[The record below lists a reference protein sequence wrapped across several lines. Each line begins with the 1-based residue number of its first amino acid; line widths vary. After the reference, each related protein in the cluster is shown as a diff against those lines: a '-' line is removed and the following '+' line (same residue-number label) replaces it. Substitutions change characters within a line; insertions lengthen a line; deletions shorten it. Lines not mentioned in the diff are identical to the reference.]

1 MMTAYAGILDGAA
14 RTMLLR
20 RMGRTDITV
29 HGFRST
35 FRDWASEQTS
45 FPHETC
51 EHALAHRISDK
62 AEAAYRRGD
71 QFDKR
76 RKLMDAWAAFCEPR
90 ESAKVLTMARKPKG

>member
-1 MMTAYAGILDGAA
+1 
-14 RTMLLR
+14 
-20 RMGRTDITV
+20 MGPDDITV

-76 RKLMDAWAAFCEPR
+76 RKLMQTWAQYCEAQKDA
-90 ESAKVLTMARKPKG
+90 KIVVLTR